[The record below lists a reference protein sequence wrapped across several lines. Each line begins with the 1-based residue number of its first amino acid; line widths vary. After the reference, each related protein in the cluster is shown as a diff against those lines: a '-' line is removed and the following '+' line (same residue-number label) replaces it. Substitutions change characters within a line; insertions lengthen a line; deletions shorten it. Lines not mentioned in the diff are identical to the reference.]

1 MSDGGELE
9 KEEREH
15 RRWLAKHGVCE
26 VKVEFVVQDGECG
39 QVTFVHRTLL
49 DKRDLVQFSQWGDY
63 LSEVVFPGMTKDMQS
78 HVKEKIEDG
87 KLWEGAYLVTHPDD
101 MPTSSD

>member
-1 MSDGGELE
+1 
-9 KEEREH
+9 
-15 RRWLAKHGVCE
+15 
-26 VKVEFVVQDGECG
+26 
-39 QVTFVHRTLL
+39 
-49 DKRDLVQFSQWGDY
+49 
-63 LSEVVFPGMTKDMQS
+63 MTKDMQS